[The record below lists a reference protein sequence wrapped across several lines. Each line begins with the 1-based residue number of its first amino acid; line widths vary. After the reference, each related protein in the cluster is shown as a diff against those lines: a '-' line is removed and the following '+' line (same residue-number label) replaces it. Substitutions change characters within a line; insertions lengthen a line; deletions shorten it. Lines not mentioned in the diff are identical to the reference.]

1 MQFERCRGWRVRFRD
16 LKNSHAR
23 FREFTF
29 ADAAKVEGLVARTAT
44 RMVIEDWHSFE
55 NGLRIGSGAVTLTV
69 SEEQYRKLL
78 C

>member
-1 MQFERCRGWRVRFRD
+1 MQFERRRGGWRVSFRD
-16 LKNSHAR
+16 LNSHAR

-55 NGLRIGSGAVTLTV
+55 SGLRIGSGAVTITV